1 MPLLK
6 QRSVLRGRA
15 DVFNEEVLTVR
26 LIWWGVSPLMVI
38 IIGYKSQERNQEEQS
53 AGIYT
58 PPFLGRF
65 NSSSAFIWMAAC
77 LCDGALSTKTQ
88 QNESRN
94 SAVIKRWSSS
104 RTSFKG
110 DDVQK
115 MLKSY
120 LLRGK
125 QGGP

>member
-1 MPLLK
+1 M
-6 QRSVLRGRA
+6 
-15 DVFNEEVLTVR
+15 FNEEVLTVC
-26 LIWWGVSPLMVI
+26 LIWWTVSPLMVI
-38 IIGYKSQERNQEEQS
+38 IIGYKSQESKQEERS

-58 PPFLGRF
+58 PPFLGCF

-88 QNESRN
+88 QSESPN
-94 SAVIKRWSSS
+94 SAVIKRLSSS

-110 DDVQK
+110 DDIKK